1 MNSLFIRILKAGF
14 IVGSFDILAA
24 FIHYFI
30 KTGNNPLT
38 ILKYIASAIM
48 GEEAFS
54 GDALVYVSG
63 LILHYIIALTFTAW
77 FFWLYPSLILL
88 VKNKI
93 VSGIIY
99 GIFIWAVMNLL
110 VVPLS
115 RIPSRPINIGNAI
128 IAASI
133 LIVCIGIPL
142 SLMADTYYKNK
153 DDKKSA
159 KTN

>member
-1 MNSLFIRILKAGF
+1 
-14 IVGSFDILAA
+14 
-24 FIHYFI
+24 
-30 KTGNNPLT
+30 
-38 ILKYIASAIM
+38 M

-93 VSGIIY
+93 VTGIIY

-128 IAASI
+128 VAASI

-142 SLMADTYYKNK
+142 SLMAETYYKNK
-153 DDKKSA
+153 DNKKSA